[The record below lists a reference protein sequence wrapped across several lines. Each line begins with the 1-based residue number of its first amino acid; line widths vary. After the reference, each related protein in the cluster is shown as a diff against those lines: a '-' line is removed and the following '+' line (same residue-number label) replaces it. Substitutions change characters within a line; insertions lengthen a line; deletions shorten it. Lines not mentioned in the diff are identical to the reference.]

1 MRRLPDFVG
10 ALHACDGAIAVVS
23 RKNGRPE
30 PTGRPFFH
38 SFRGGFGSNM
48 LNSSPPMM
56 APHSV
61 LLSGEEVIG
70 HVPSA
75 HPTKYQ

>member
-48 LNSSPPMM
+48 LNSSPPMT

>member
-30 PTGRPFFH
+30 PTGRPLFH

-48 LNSSPPMM
+48 LN
-56 APHSV
+56 SV